1 MVQASP
7 SSQLTGTEV
16 QVGAPV
22 NGSGWQAPPVG
33 GVEVQAP
40 VVGLRTSVVQGLL
53 SLHTI
58 GVPQVPAWQVF
69 PTVQALESSHGV
81 PFGAW
86 VDWHS
91 PVVGLQVSVVQGL
104 PSSQSAL

>member
-1 MVQASP
+1 MCRQPPVVGSQESLVQASP
-7 SSQLTGTEV
+7 SSQAT
-16 QVGAPV
+16 
-22 NGSGWQAPPVG
+22 

-40 VVGLRTSVVQGLL
+40 VAGLQTSVVQGLL

-69 PTVQALESSHGV
+69 PIVQALESSHGV

-104 PSSQSAL
+104 PSSQSAF